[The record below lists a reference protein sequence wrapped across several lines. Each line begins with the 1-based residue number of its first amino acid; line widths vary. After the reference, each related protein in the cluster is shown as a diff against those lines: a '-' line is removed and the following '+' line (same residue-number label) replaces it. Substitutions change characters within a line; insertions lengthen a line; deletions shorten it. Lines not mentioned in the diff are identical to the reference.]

1 MAKKAPP
8 TKTSPKKAPARRKR
22 SGFSMEGV
30 PRVPTGED
38 LSGLEALLW
47 ASAVGD
53 IKESDR
59 ARMAEM
65 ALAGESLRGVGRGR
79 RKPELVPYGLDGPG
93 READPPPIPLA
104 GGRVGEFGVDPPDD
118 SSPELSSRLADML
131 AESLEGYDPEE
142 AMPPWPK
149 ADPRFAEV
157 EGKGLM
163 GGAARLTAGPTAFS
177 PPGFG
182 MGLDGTELPKGSFV
196 EGLTGGTGRVRFG
209 PSAKSAAAAAQAAPD
224 AVPSM
229 MGRIGTG
236 VGVGAGVLGA
246 LGLVAQLSGAGSGS
260 EAVSPDMSG
269 MPDIGGTRSRE
280 LLDMEH
286 MLQQERMMR
295 PNWRTKI
302 EDSGLRSVIEAEAD
316 RLREASVVARP
327 SFRQLMAE
335 RGVY

>member
-1 MAKKAPP
+1 
-8 TKTSPKKAPARRKR
+8 
-22 SGFSMEGV
+22 
-30 PRVPTGED
+30 
-38 LSGLEALLW
+38 
-47 ASAVGD
+47 
-53 IKESDR
+53 
-59 ARMAEM
+59 
-65 ALAGESLRGVGRGR
+65 
-79 RKPELVPYGLDGPG
+79 
-93 READPPPIPLA
+93 
-104 GGRVGEFGVDPPDD
+104 
-118 SSPELSSRLADML
+118 ML

-196 EGLTGGTGRVRFG
+196 EGLTGGTGRVQFG
-209 PSAKSAAAAAQAAPD
+209 PSARAAAAAAQAAPD